1 MSNRWH
7 YNLTEYSYAS
17 LGQASM
23 CRKLL
28 IKSTDIRIYV
38 QSVFI
43 SASPRLA
50 CLREVLLGKFFQDVL
65 DFGNIAG
72 LVALA

>member
-1 MSNRWH
+1 MSDRWH
-7 YNLTEYSYAS
+7 HNLAEYSYAS
-17 LGQASM
+17 LGKASVS
-23 CRKLL
+23 RLLL
-28 IKSTDIRIYV
+28 IWPTYIRIYV
-38 QSVFI
+38 QTIPS
-43 SASPRLA
+43 SPRLA